1 MEAKAGPARQ
11 LQDVDDAGATVENQL
26 PLVQKQLRAM
36 MPELLS
42 AMYLVGRHAGEDRR
56 VEMACILIAHA
67 CNLSECMPNA
77 CNLSESSESC

>member
-1 MEAKAGPARQ
+1 MIAAGPESIAC
-11 LQDVDDAGATVENQL
+11 DDARATESHVPGMYFGMYFGMYL
-26 PLVQKQLRAM
+26 
-36 MPELLS
+36 
-42 AMYLVGRHAGEDRR
+42 AMYLACTVSHVPGEDRR